1 MKENI
6 LNHID
11 DPAYLEQLY
20 RKNKSDFKDSFIE
33 VYPKIQGNKLAEFWQ
48 ERLNYES
55 VSISWGSKNELI
67 YVFIGCFI
75 AGLIAKSQAIFSI
88 PEDFFFPRNAGF
100 IIFPILT
107 AYFAWKNKLPLNV
120 ISIFFGIMGISLVYI
135 NSLPE
140 NPESDT
146 LILACIH
153 LPLVLWM
160 ILGSV
165 FQKQS
170 NFKISTPLD
179 YLRFNGDAAV
189 MMAVL
194 AIAGGILTGV
204 SFGLFSLIGIELEPF
219 FESYIIVF
227 GLPAIPILATF
238 LTQTNPQLV
247 NKVSPIIAKLFS
259 PVVLIMLTVYLIAIF
274 YTGKDPYND
283 REFLLTFNLMLIGV
297 MAIIFFSVAENT
309 GVKKISFD
317 IWVLF
322 FLSIITIIVN
332 GVALSAIIFRISE
345 WGITPNR
352 MAVLGANILIL
363 VHLLL
368 VTYRLFRSVSKRSQ
382 LNEIGKSIVSYIP
395 LYFVWALIVVFVFP
409 ILFGF
414 E

>member
-1 MKENI
+1 MKNDI
-6 LNHID
+6 LNHLD
-11 DPAYLEQLY
+11 DPAFLEQLY
-20 RKNKSDFKDSFIE
+20 RKNKTDFKDSFSKL
-33 VYPKIQGNKLAEFWQ
+33 YPEIQGNKVAEFWQ

-55 VSISWGSKNELI
+55 SSISWGSKNELL

-75 AGLIAKSQAIFSI
+75 AGLIAKSPDIFSI
-88 PEDFFFPRNAGF
+88 SEDYFFSRNFGF
-100 IIFPILT
+100 IVFPILT
-107 AYFAWKNKLPLNV
+107 AYFVWKNKIPRNV
-120 ISIFFGIMGISLVYI
+120 TSIFFGLLGLSFVYI
-135 NSLPE
+135 NSLPD
-140 NPESDT
+140 NSESDT

-153 LPLVLWM
+153 LPLILWM

-165 FQKQS
+165 FQEQS
-170 NFKISTPLD
+170 KFKISAPLE

-194 AIAGGILTGV
+194 AIAGGVLTGIT
-204 SFGLFSLIGIELEPF
+204 FGLFSLIGIDLEPF
-219 FESYIIVF
+219 FESYILLF

-283 REFLLTFNLMLIGV
+283 REFLLTFNIMLIGV

-309 GVKKISFD
+309 GSKKISFD

-322 FLSIITIIVN
+322 LLSIVTIIVN

-345 WGITPNR
+345 WGLTPNR
-352 MAVLGANILIL
+352 LAVLGANILIL
-363 VHLLL
+363 IHLLL
-368 VTYRLFRSVSKRSQ
+368 VTYRLYGSVSKRKQ
-382 LNEIGKSIVSYIP
+382 LSEVGKSIVSYIP
-395 LYFVWALIVVFVFP
+395 IYFIWILIVVFIFP
-409 ILFGF
+409 VAFGF
-414 E
+414 K